1 MHKLLLKHPFPKDN
15 EINIKKVLVEGWLHP
30 SNRILLQKYINIIH
44 PKIILEL
51 GAWKGMSTIYML
63 TLFDGNIISIDNWS
77 GGNSI
82 LVNEKRKQKHDVDK
96 IYNQYLRN
104 VYEYR
109 ERVTPIKID
118 GRLGIKYIYD
128 LGIKPDLI
136 YLDMDHTYDSV
147 SKDLETIYN
156 YFPNVPLIG
165 DDIEFFDDVRKAVT
179 EYIHKY
185 NYNIDILGN
194 CYYISSIIKKNII
207 FEVYNKLNYSLI
219 DYEKT
224 IQSKVLIL
232 TINNNNFKNITDL
245 YNIDKIKYKVC
256 YINNNYGSL
265 INSIILENNEYNNI
279 ILLLNNYIIDINT
292 AHFFM
297 INPFIPIIY
306 DKSDIFLMNN
316 RITMLSICRK
326 DYFDIEGL
334 PNIDDINKI
343 QTILYLRL
351 STLKNVNITKFNFI
365 NSEELHSKKI
375 KIPDESLYIENS
387 FKNGINSICP
397 KYINKKCLS
406 KNIYEY
412 NFDTVFPQHNL
423 KFYQQNIIIKL
434 DKVSSLK
441 IKYKSEIHP
450 FVSIYNMDDWE
461 VKKLIVNNSAFFTKI
476 SPFENIIL
484 EALNILNITNLKY
497 KDIMVFYHS
506 NKDFIRTYETK
517 YTKSYKNFV
526 KNIINSN
533 INSFSNMNNINDSK
547 EYDFIFINK
556 IGFNKKI
563 ELIIKNL
570 KMNGSGIIYYDIY
583 NYKMFEYFI
592 AVMSYM
598 FNNVYLYKPYN
609 IMGHQMFVYILVKEK
624 ITNID
629 FNFDKHDYDININ
642 NDTNNTNLINFY
654 KQCNILSKTVINT
667 YNEVCILKND
677 DKKKYKIFYNNIIK
691 KKNKLMLDKT
701 VSAGMNK
708 LYLNL

>member
-1 MHKLLLKHPFPKDN
+1 MNKLLLKHPFPKDN

-30 SNRILLQKYINIIH
+30 SNKILLQKYINILH

-109 ERVTPIKID
+109 ERVIPIKID
-118 GRLGIKYIYD
+118 GRLGIKYIYE

-179 EYIHKY
+179 EYINKY

-194 CYYISSIIKKNII
+194 CYYISSIIKKNIT
-207 FEVYNKLNYSLI
+207 FEIYNKLKYSLI

-232 TINNNNFKNITDL
+232 TINKNNFKNITNL
-245 YNIDKIKYKVC
+245 YDIDKIKYKVC
-256 YINNNYGSL
+256 YINNNFGPI
-265 INSIILENNEYNNI
+265 INSIILENDEYNNI
-279 ILLLNNYIIDINT
+279 ILLLNDYIIDINT

-297 INPFIPIIY
+297 INPYIPIIY
-306 DKSDIFLMNN
+306 DKSEIFLMNN
-316 RITMLSICRK
+316 RISMLSICRK

-365 NSEELHSKKI
+365 NSEKLHSKKI
-375 KIPDESLYIENS
+375 KIPDETLYIENS
-387 FKNGINSICP
+387 FTNGINSICS
-397 KYINKKCLS
+397 KYINKKSLS

-412 NFDTVFPQHNL
+412 NFDTYFPQHNL

-434 DKVSSLK
+434 EKVCSLK
-441 IKYKSEIHP
+441 IKYKSENHP

-461 VKKLIVNNSAFFTKI
+461 VKKLIVNNSAFFNKI

-497 KDIMVFYHS
+497 NDIMVFYHS
-506 NKDFIRTYETK
+506 GNSLIRTYETK
-517 YTKSYKNFV
+517 YKKSYKNFV
-526 KNIINSN
+526 KNIINTDINGFSN
-533 INSFSNMNNINDSK
+533 INNINDSK
-547 EYDFIFINK
+547 KYDFIFINK
-556 IGFNKKI
+556 IGFSKKI

-570 KMNGSGIIYYDIY
+570 KINGSGIIYYDIY

-592 AVMSYM
+592 TVMSYM

-624 ITNID
+624 IINID

-642 NDTNNTNLINFY
+642 DDTNNINLINFY
-654 KQCNILSKTVINT
+654 KYSNILSKTVINT
-667 YNEVCILKND
+667 YNEVCILKD
-677 DKKKYKIFYNNIIK
+677 EDEKRYKIFYNNIIK
-691 KKNKLMLDKT
+691 NKNKIMLDKT
-701 VSAGMNK
+701 VSAEMNK

>member
-1 MHKLLLKHPFPKDN
+1 MNKLLLKHPFPKDN

-30 SNRILLQKYINIIH
+30 SNKILLQKYINILH

-63 TLFDGNIISIDNWS
+63 SLFDGNIISIDNWS

-118 GRLGIKYIYD
+118 GRLGIKYIYE

-179 EYIHKY
+179 EYINKY

-194 CYYISSIIKKNII
+194 CYYISSIIKKNIT

-232 TINNNNFKNITDL
+232 TINKNNFKNITDL

-256 YINNNYGSL
+256 YINNNYGPI
-265 INSIILENNEYNNI
+265 INSIILENEEYNNI
-279 ILLLNNYIIDINT
+279 ILLLNDYIIDINT

-306 DKSDIFLMNN
+306 DKSEIFLMNN

-351 STLKNVNITKFNFI
+351 STLKSVNITKFNFI
-365 NSEELHSKKI
+365 NSEKLHSKKI

-387 FKNGINSICP
+387 FKNGINSICS

-406 KNIYEY
+406 KNVYEY
-412 NFDTVFPQHNL
+412 NFDTDFPQHNL

-506 NKDFIRTYETK
+506 DKDFIRTYETK

-624 ITNID
+624 IINID

-642 NDTNNTNLINFY
+642 DDTNNINLINFY
-654 KQCNILSKTVINT
+654 KYSNILSKTVINT

-691 KKNKLMLDKT
+691 NKNKIMLDKT